1 MAVLVASMRSSSL
14 STCHLVDSSRV
25 TWPVVADDRERRF
38 CKSSPGRRP
47 TTELRLPTAC
57 HAPSPAF
64 CGNTVSLWLQN
75 RIFFFSLLT
84 IHSYATFLPSPS
96 NPSITFFPPS
106 IFISI
111 VSVNLLYQ
119 SKTFVR
125 VIPFLYTS
133 VREYRTVG
141 KNSQR
146 FCQLIHSTVLHL
158 SCNLTFL
165 TNI

>member
-1 MAVLVASMRSSSL
+1 MRSSSL

-47 TTELRLPTAC
+47 TTELRLPIAC

-75 RIFFFSLLT
+75 RIFFFFLLT
-84 IHSYATFLPSPS
+84 IHSHATFLPSPP

-106 IFISI
+106 
-111 VSVNLLYQ
+111 LYFYRICNFLYR
-119 SKTFVR
+119 SKTFVCL
-125 VIPFLYTS
+125 ITFLYTS
-133 VREYRTVG
+133 VRKYWTVG

-146 FCQLIHSTVLHL
+146 FCQLIHSTVLYYTCRVISL
-158 SCNLTFL
+158 LL
-165 TNI
+165 